1 MKKILLSTRPKWCE
15 KICHEIGK
23 DKNGKPIYEKPIEV
37 RKTKPSI
44 PTPFKVLI
52 YCCKAKSQWRYS
64 NYEGA
69 YENSKGEIVYA
80 QQHIIGEFVCD
91 WIAEYDCELY
101 NDGSDEEIRTV
112 WYDED
117 DGERYTEIIAHTGD
131 NPWLLRHACMSWDE
145 FKAYM
150 GEGEKTFYAWHIS
163 DLKIYDKSKELS
175 EFRTPPCEK
184 SEKACGKCKYLVK
197 IDTPDMYEVDCF
209 VANGRE
215 ITRPP
220 QSWCYVQEL
229 EERK

>member
-1 MKKILLSTRPKWCE
+1 MKAVLISIAPKWCE
-15 KICHEIGK
+15 QIASG
-23 DKNGKPIYEKPIEV
+23 EKTIEV

-52 YCCKAKSQWRYS
+52 YETYDKK
-64 NYEGA
+64 YEYKGILW
-69 YENSKGEIVYA
+69 ENSTSFEHSCKKV
-80 QQHIIGEFVCD
+80 IGEFMCD
-91 WIAEYDCELY
+91 KVISTCGWRLRGDTQQCAKRTALEEEFPRLACLTIDELVQY
-101 NDGSDEEIRTV
+101 AGNDGREI
-112 WYDED
+112 Y
-117 DGERYTEIIAHTGD
+117 G
-131 NPWLLRHACMSWDE
+131 
-145 FKAYM
+145 
-150 GEGEKTFYAWHIS
+150 WHIS
-163 DLKIYDKSKELS
+163 DLKIYDKPKELS